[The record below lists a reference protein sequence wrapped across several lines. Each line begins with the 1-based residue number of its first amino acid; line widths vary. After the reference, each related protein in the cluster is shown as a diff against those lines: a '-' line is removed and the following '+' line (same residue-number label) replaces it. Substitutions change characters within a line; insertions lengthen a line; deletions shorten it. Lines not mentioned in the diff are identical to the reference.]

1 MTVEFTH
8 WSDWICEEHVDE
20 VSIGNEDKPKWSA
33 FYKVGPTGRN
43 YARFVGATPREAVEK
58 YIAWYATK
66 CLTKD

>member
-8 WSDWICEEHVDE
+8 WSDWICAEHVDE
-20 VSIGNEDKPKWSA
+20 VSVVDSDRTRWQVFHKCPAG
-33 FYKVGPTGRN
+33 YQ
-43 YARFVGATPREAVEK
+43 RFIGATPREAVEK